1 MCSRASG
8 DTSCSSWGHCTG
20 WADAEQVGIVSKPG
34 THRKHQAY
42 SGLHTDHAHVPQSD
56 EVFQIHRRKPG
67 RRCSTQVVQ
76 LSEGLMEKTCEVE
89 EAKTQQTFLY
99 IYNGERLF
107 N

>member
-1 MCSRASG
+1 MRLGTPHAVPG
-8 DTSCSSWGHCTG
+8 DIALAGLMQSK
-20 WADAEQVGIVSKPG
+20 QVFVSKPS

-56 EVFQIHRRKPG
+56 EVFQIHRKKPG

-89 EAKTQQTFLY
+89 GAKTQQTFLY
-99 IYNGERLF
+99 IYNGEKVF